1 MVTINYRDGRP
12 IYEQVK
18 DDLRRLVVTGAMRPG
33 EKLPSVRE
41 LAVSLAINPN
51 TIQRAYH
58 ELESEGYIVSVPGKG
73 SFCAQFSPQSDPRR
87 EELLARLEETV
98 RELRWLGV
106 GEEEII
112 DADRV
117 AAGRAGKVGEAKAV
131 RPRREEGGVVIKA
144 GAMRPEL
151 VAFFHVMTLSDD
163 KNKDALSRVLIF

>member
-18 DDLRRLVVTGAMRPG
+18 DDLRRLVVTGAMQPG

-58 ELESEGYIVSVPGKG
+58 ELERDGYIVSVPGKG

-98 RELRWLGV
+98 RR
-106 GEEEII
+106 
-112 DADRV
+112 
-117 AAGRAGKVGEAKAV
+117 AV
-131 RPRREEGGVVIKA
+131 REELEKA
-144 GAMRPEL
+144 QI
-151 VAFFHVMTLSDD
+151 AFAAPPPQDGKGIPKAALDFLATL
-163 KNKDALSRVLIF
+163 